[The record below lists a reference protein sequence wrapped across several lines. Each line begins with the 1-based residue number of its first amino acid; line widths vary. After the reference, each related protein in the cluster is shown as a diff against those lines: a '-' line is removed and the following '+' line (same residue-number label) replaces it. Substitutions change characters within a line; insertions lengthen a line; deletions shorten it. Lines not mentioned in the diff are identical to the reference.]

1 MRPLTE
7 RDMEV
12 LNELVGCQDAAVQR
26 MERNYA
32 MSIGFAPLEFG
43 GSNGSHHGKTALKLV
58 GHGFVEAKKRGNEW
72 GDLTTRD
79 ARGSNVYR
87 PTPAGREATTAY
99 RKLKNGFASGGMK
112 RKWGSTVPSTR
123 HLTDNE
129 KHELRLACHLEM
141 PA

>member
-1 MRPLTE
+1 MKPPTE

-12 LNELVGCQDAAVQR
+12 LNELVGCQEMAVKR

-32 MSIGFAPLEFG
+32 LSIGFAPLEFG

-58 GHGFVEAKKRGNEW
+58 AHGLVEARKRGKEW

-87 PTPAGREATTAY
+87 PTPAGVEAV
-99 RKLKNGFASGGMK
+99 LKWRQEK
-112 RKWGSTVPSTR
+112 RT
-123 HLTDNE
+123 
-129 KHELRLACHLEM
+129 
-141 PA
+141 